1 MVMLFQ
7 HKDRTV
13 LGQNIFPIIYNH
25 GISIHISSRFFLFI
39 VIPGNSPKIWLHE
52 PPDILPSSHSNLLVV
67 TFTRTFNAL
76 ISFRRMAGNPNLNTK
91 IVYSLNYESLLW
103 LGHRATKSF
112 IFINLFHNNNFK

>member
-7 HKDRTV
+7 HKDRRV

-25 GISIHISSRFFLFI
+25 GISIHVSSRVFLFI

-52 PPDILPSSHSNLLVV
+52 PPDILPSSHSNLLGV

-76 ISFRRMAGNPNLNTK
+76 ISFRLSGMAGNLNLNTK
-91 IVYSLNYESLLW
+91 IVHSLNYESLLAMAW
-103 LGHRATKSF
+103 SQS
-112 IFINLFHNNNFK
+112 N